1 MLTLTRSGGGV
12 DPNGVARSL
21 ERPHYEQHSILPTG
35 FDRFGTL
42 ERLRRAA

>member
-1 MLTLTRSGGGV
+1 MLTVTRFGRGV
-12 DPNGVARSL
+12 DPNGVERSSG
-21 ERPHYEQHSILPTG
+21 RPHYEQHSILPTG